1 MATKPRNAELIANVI
16 TAQSMRKS
24 FIFRYLLNKCNCVL
38 KLNPRVDMANRGEE
52 PRLDAPNRGAVNRG
66 KKITSFAYF

>member
-24 FIFRYLLNKCNCVL
+24 FIFRNLLNKCNCVL

-52 PRLDAPNRGAVNRG
+52 PRLDAPNRGADFRG
-66 KKITSFAYF
+66 KKLTSFVSS